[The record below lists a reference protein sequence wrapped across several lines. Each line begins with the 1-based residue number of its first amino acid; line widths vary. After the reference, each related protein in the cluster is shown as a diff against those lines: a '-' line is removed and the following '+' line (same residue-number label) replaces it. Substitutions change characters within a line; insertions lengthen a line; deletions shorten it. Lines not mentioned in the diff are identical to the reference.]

1 MFGLTTIAHFDEESN
16 RSHNT
21 YGIRIGADD
30 RNFLRIFSGDDNY
43 VSMNLQGGIK
53 YQNFKL
59 FDNSKTLFNLLEQ
72 LDAVKN
78 DKSVS
83 GIAINLSGA
92 NINKEMYWELRE
104 KLREIKSYGKKVY
117 IYIDRAGM
125 DEYHFASVADKIV
138 LDPMGTISLNGYI
151 MGRTFFKG
159 SLEYAWIGL

>member
-1 MFGLTTIAHFDEESN
+1 
-16 RSHNT
+16 
-21 YGIRIGADD
+21 
-30 RNFLRIFSGDDNY
+30 
-43 VSMNLQGGIK
+43 MNLQGGIK

-125 DEYHFASVADKIV
+125 DEYHFASVADKII
-138 LDPMGTISLNGYI
+138 LDPMGSISLNGYI

-159 SLEYAWIGL
+159 TLGYAWVWALES